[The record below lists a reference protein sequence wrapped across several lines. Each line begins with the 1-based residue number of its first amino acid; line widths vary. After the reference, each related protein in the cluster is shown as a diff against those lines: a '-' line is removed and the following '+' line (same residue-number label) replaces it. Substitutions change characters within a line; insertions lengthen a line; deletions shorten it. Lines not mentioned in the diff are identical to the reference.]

1 MVLEIISVSLKRNK
15 RIIFDNFN
23 LKLCKSQIMILI
35 GDNGV
40 GKTSL
45 LDLISGILQPEKG
58 YIKINNV
65 LCEDLNSSKR
75 QLFTYLPHKD
85 ALKENLTI
93 EENLEIWS
101 KISSSN
107 NDKSKFDNIFSYFQL
122 NTIKK
127 NLVGNLSQGQR
138 KKVSL
143 TKLLL
148 TNTNLWLLDE
158 PFNGLDKTSVI
169 KTKKLIEDHSK
180 KGGTILLTNHINI
193 NFKNSLKTSLF
204 NLKINSKKNKS
215 SFESWEDF

>member
-1 MVLEIISVSLKRNK
+1 MVLEIISVCLKRNK

-65 LCEDLNSSKR
+65 LSEDLNSSKR

-93 EENLEIWS
+93 EENLKIWS
-101 KISSSN
+101 KISSSD
-107 NDKSKFDNIFSYFQL
+107 NDRGKFDNIFSYFQL
-122 NTIKK
+122 DNIKK
-127 NLVGNLSQGQR
+127 NLVGKLSQGQR

-148 TNTNLWLLDE
+148 TDTNLWLLDE

-169 KTKKLIEDHSK
+169 KTKELIENHSK
-180 KGGTILLTNHINI
+180 KGGTILLTNHINV
-193 NFKNSLKTSLF
+193 NFKNSLKTSLS
-204 NLKINSKKNKS
+204 NLKVNSKKNKS